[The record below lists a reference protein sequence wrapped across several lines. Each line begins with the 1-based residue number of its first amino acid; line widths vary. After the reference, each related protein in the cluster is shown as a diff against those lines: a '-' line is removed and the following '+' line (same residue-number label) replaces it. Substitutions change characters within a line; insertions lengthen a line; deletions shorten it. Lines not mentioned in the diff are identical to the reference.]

1 MSAAIRAGGPMETR
15 SEQEVRPVVRGAN
28 LGDDGVNAGGE
39 IPDGE
44 AAEMR
49 RSPGGSTGAGP
60 SAGSAEGWR
69 QSLSRDLLAS
79 IVVFLVAVPLSMGI
93 ALASGAPIPA
103 GLIAAVVGG
112 IVVGVAGGAPLQ
124 VSGPAAGLAV
134 IVFGFIQQFGFKV
147 TCLVTVAAG
156 LLQITFGLLR
166 VARLALA
173 ISPAVLHA
181 MLAGIGIQIALSQLH
196 VVLGGKPQSSAWN
209 NVRELPS
216 QVADLHGVATVLGLA
231 TIAVLI
237 VWPAVKGLKKLHLP
251 APLVAVLGV
260 TVVSELWDKE
270 VPRVA
275 LPGGV
280 LSSLQLPSLPDGQWG
295 AVVVAV
301 ITLAIVASAESL
313 LSAVATD
320 KLHAGPRA
328 NLDRELIG
336 QGLANSVSGLVG
348 GLPITGVIVR
358 SSANIEAGAKTRLS
372 AILHGVWVLL
382 AVAFAGALLTKIPL
396 AVLAGLLVVV
406 GVKLVNIGH
415 IKALYKHKELSVYA
429 ATLAGVLGINLLAGI
444 GIGFGVAV
452 ARLLWK
458 LTRAKVEVTRTD
470 EGRWL
475 LHVTGSLT
483 FLTVPTLSQALAKVP
498 PGAQVDVDLDV
509 TLVDHAAMEAL
520 HAFRESHKRT
530 GGVVDIDQVHEAG
543 RPTPQRAS

>member
-1 MSAAIRAGGPMETR
+1 MSTDSKAAPA
-15 SEQEVRPVVRGAN
+15 Q
-28 LGDDGVNAGGE
+28 
-39 IPDGE
+39 
-44 AAEMR
+44 
-49 RSPGGSTGAGP
+49 
-60 SAGSAEGWR
+60 GWR
-69 QSLSRDLLAS
+69 QNFSRDLLAS
-79 IVVFLVAVPLSMGI
+79 VVVFLVAVPLSMGI
-93 ALASGAPIPA
+93 ALASGAPIPS

-112 IVVGVAGGAPLQ
+112 IVVGFVGGAPLQ

-147 TCLVTVAAG
+147 TCCITIAAG
-156 LLQITFGLLR
+156 LLQLSFGVLR

-209 NVRELPS
+209 NLRELPG
-216 QVADLHGVATVLGLA
+216 QVMDLHGVATILGLA
-231 TIAVLI
+231 TIVVLI
-237 VWPAVKGLKKLHLP
+237 VWSAVKWFKKLHLP
-251 APLVAVLGV
+251 GPLVAVFGV
-260 TVVSELWDKE
+260 TVASVLWDKA
-270 VPRVA
+270 VPRVS

-280 LSSLQLPSLPDGQWG
+280 FSSLQLPVLPEGQWG
-295 AVVVAV
+295 AAVLAV

-336 QGLANSVSGLVG
+336 QGLANSISGLVG

-372 AILHGVWVLL
+372 AILHGIWVLL
-382 AVAFAGALLTKIPL
+382 VVAFAGGLLTKIPL
-396 AVLAGLLVVV
+396 AVLAGLLVFV

-415 IKALYKHKELSVYA
+415 IRDLYKHKELSVYV

-452 ARLLWK
+452 ARLLWRM
-458 LTRAKVEVTRTD
+458 TRAKVDVSRTG

-475 LHVTGSLT
+475 VHVTGSLT
-483 FLTVPTLSQALAKVP
+483 FLTVPQLSQALAKVP
-498 PGAQVDVDLDV
+498 PGAHVDVDLDV
-509 TLVDHAAMEAL
+509 TIVDHAAMEAL

-530 GGVVDIDQVHEAG
+530 GGDVDIDQVHEAG
-543 RPTPQRAS
+543 RPTPRRAA